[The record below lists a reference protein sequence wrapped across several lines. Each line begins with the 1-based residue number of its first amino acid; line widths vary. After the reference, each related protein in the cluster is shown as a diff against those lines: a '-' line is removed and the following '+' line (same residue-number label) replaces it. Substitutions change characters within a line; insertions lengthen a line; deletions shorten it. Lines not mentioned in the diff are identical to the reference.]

1 MRLDR
6 PSRHTRSGS
15 ELEGSYGPDS
25 LTARGIETGELSTG
39 EPGEFPF
46 TRGIDPA
53 GYRDKPWII
62 GQYAGFGSP
71 AEANARLRAL
81 LAQGQTGFSVA
92 LDLPTQMGLDSD
104 HPLSIGEVGKIG
116 VAIDTVDDL
125 EALFEGIDLASIR
138 QIRTTANAIGPIWLA
153 LVTVMAERR
162 GIAPN
167 DIAMLIQNDILKEY
181 FARGTYFLP
190 PRAAV
195 GLVVDTIEYC
205 AQNYPNWT
213 PVAISGYHIRES
225 GASAAQE
232 IAFSFA
238 NGLTYCREA
247 VARGLDIDSFAPSLF
262 TFLSSGT
269 DILEEVAKFRAAR
282 TVWAES
288 MAQLGAV
295 DPRSQALSIFAFT
308 AGSSLT
314 AQQPMNNIARVTGAA
329 LSAVLGG
336 CQTLHTAAYDE
347 ALGTPTASSA
357 ELALRI
363 QQLILHEFG
372 VAGTVD
378 PLGGSWAIES
388 LTADLRSQIYAQ
400 LEKVETE
407 GGAIECVESG
417 WFSQQISDQA
427 FWDIQAVDSGER
439 VVVGVNSYMDSLS
452 DFKIKAF
459 KGDPQAEQQQ
469 RERLADVRR
478 TRSSSDVLSALEE
491 VRSAAS
497 EGLNVVPAI
506 IVAVRAHASVG
517 EICDVLREVHGTYRS
532 PTMI

>member
-6 PSRHTRSGS
+6 PALHTRSGL
-15 ELEGSYGPDS
+15 ELDARFGPDS
-25 LTARGIETGELSTG
+25 LAVRGIEPGVPNAGEAG
-39 EPGEFPF
+39 AFPF
-46 TRGIDPA
+46 TRGIDA
-53 GYRDKPWII
+53 SGYREKPWIM
-62 GQYAGFGSP
+62 GQYAGFGSA

-104 HPLSIGEVGKIG
+104 HPLSNGEVGKVG

-153 LVTVMAERR
+153 LVWVMAERR

-167 DIAMLIQNDILKEY
+167 DIAILIQNDILKEY

-190 PRAAV
+190 PRPAV
-195 GLVVDTIEYC
+195 SLVVDTIEFC
-205 AQNYPNWT
+205 SENLPSWT
-213 PVAISGYHIRES
+213 PVAISGYHIREAGS
-225 GASAAQE
+225 TAAQE

-247 VARGLDIDSFAPSLF
+247 VARGLDIDAFAPSLF

-269 DILEEVAKFRAAR
+269 DVLEEVAKFRAAR

-288 MAQLGAV
+288 MAKLGAR

-314 AQQPMNNIARVTGAA
+314 AQQPMNNVARITGAA

-347 ALGTPTASSA
+347 ALGTPTAASA
-357 ELALRI
+357 ELALRV
-363 QQLILHEFG
+363 QQVILHEFG

-378 PLGGSWAIES
+378 PLGGSWAIEA
-388 LTADLRSQIYAQ
+388 LTSDLRSQIYDQLARVDAQ
-400 LEKVETE
+400 

-417 WFSQQISDQA
+417 WFSQQVSDQA
-427 FWDIQAVDSGER
+427 FQDIQAVDSGER
-439 VVVGVNSYMDSLS
+439 VVVGVNAFADSIS
-452 DFKIKAF
+452 NFDIPVFR
-459 KGDPQAEQQQ
+459 GDPQSEGQQ
-469 RERLADVRR
+469 REKLVEVRR
-478 TRSSSDVLSALEE
+478 TRSNSAVLQALEE
-491 VRSAAS
+491 MRSVTEA
-497 EGLNVVPAI
+497 GRNVIPAM
-506 IVAVRAHASVG
+506 IVAVRERATVG
-517 EICDVLREVHGTYRS
+517 EICDVLRQVHGSYRP
-532 PTMI
+532 PTTI

>member
-1 MRLDR
+1 
-6 PSRHTRSGS
+6 
-15 ELEGSYGPDS
+15 
-25 LTARGIETGELSTG
+25 
-39 EPGEFPF
+39 
-46 TRGIDPA
+46 
-53 GYRDKPWII
+53 
-62 GQYAGFGSP
+62 
-71 AEANARLRAL
+71 
-81 LAQGQTGFSVA
+81 
-92 LDLPTQMGLDSD
+92 
-104 HPLSIGEVGKIG
+104 
-116 VAIDTVDDL
+116 
-125 EALFEGIDLASIR
+125 
-138 QIRTTANAIGPIWLA
+138 
-153 LVTVMAERR
+153 
-162 GIAPN
+162 
-167 DIAMLIQNDILKEY
+167 
-181 FARGTYFLP
+181 
-190 PRAAV
+190 
-195 GLVVDTIEYC
+195 
-205 AQNYPNWT
+205 
-213 PVAISGYHIRES
+213 
-225 GASAAQE
+225 
-232 IAFSFA
+232 
-238 NGLTYCREA
+238 
-247 VARGLDIDSFAPSLF
+247 
-262 TFLSSGT
+262 
-269 DILEEVAKFRAAR
+269 
-282 TVWAES
+282 
-288 MAQLGAV
+288 
-295 DPRSQALSIFAFT
+295 
-308 AGSSLT
+308 
-314 AQQPMNNIARVTGAA
+314 MNNIARVTGAA

-388 LTADLRSQIYAQ
+388 LTSDLRSQIYAQ
-400 LEKVETE
+400 LEKVEAE

-469 RERLADVRR
+469 RERLAEVRR

-497 EGLNVVPAI
+497 EGLNVVPSI

-517 EICDVLREVHGTYRS
+517 EICAVLREVHGTYRS